1 MEHAPELNSIIIV
14 FSKALRFWE
23 LFDLDCGWTG
33 EMKMEKELRLEA
45 FERMLAAVQA
55 DYDSTTAKMRTLK
68 EAGKE
73 KTATYRQLM
82 GHKLELQN
90 VLALY
95 RVYGLLENA
104 ERPQR

>member
-1 MEHAPELNSIIIV
+1 
-14 FSKALRFWE
+14 
-23 LFDLDCGWTG
+23 
-33 EMKMEKELRLEA
+33 MEKELRLEA
-45 FERMLAAVQA
+45 FERMLAAVQV

-90 VLALY
+90 VLPCTGFMDCWKTLRDLSDNAWTGHPGPERLFAESLHCP
-95 RVYGLLENA
+95 LL
-104 ERPQR
+104 